1 MTSHFKIPK
10 KKQSS
15 DCESPRMHI
24 QSPLS
29 RLQIPAPE
37 YERYGGQSS
46 CISSDRVNAKESR
59 VPAFRDVVKTLL
71 GLNTSGKPRE
81 VENRTIHSQP
91 ALGWRPKRASD
102 RFLPDESLPP
112 QKKLNAAAHPAQ
124 GSIAERQLR
133 LSREE
138 QDGSSSSAEEESL
151 GRIRTKDVQC
161 NSSTSDED
169 LVVPGTSAPD
179 LPSRK
184 VHTPSRSSTAS
195 MRRGLNQT
203 SWLRGITEREKWR
216 AIRNKTI
223 SRPPVLVPQ
232 AHKHGQSE
240 PIVLSSDEEEDEP
253 HLQKSAAIN
262 VQAMDPSSF
271 LKLEFCS
278 LHAGMMTATADGSMM
293 ITESGITLPL
303 KESEDCE
310 NREST
315 HVTVVASQLRGY
327 GVWDGGVAK
336 GGTLLAGWEGPAP
349 SLLFLWVTEA
359 QAYMLHRELTPLQT
373 TTPSDVACGC
383 LILLMKEQLQEVQVA
398 LLASIL
404 ELEEYKKGRSANE
417 GHPPSPLD
425 WSDGLLLLYSCP
437 APVDQHLLS
446 LLGHSD
452 EPHIRIINSSQ
463 KFSSRLL
470 QYPPPPSK
478 GRISV
483 SQDDLFCLQDGEFLN
498 DVIVDFYL
506 KYLFL
511 EGVGRAVAERSHIF
525 CSFFYKQLSRKRAA
539 GEDCASIPD
548 AHTRH
553 QRVKTWTR
561 HVDIFTK
568 DFLFVPVNHESHWFL
583 VVVCFPALEDSVT
596 VQLECASGEWKPALT
611 GPPPPDCSSL
621 GCRKRVVVRRPC
633 LLIMDSLKTSMH
645 NNICRLL
652 REYLQEEWLV
662 RRGNRRVFSNMT
674 SSHCRVPQQDNSSDC
689 GVFLLHYVEMFLKNP
704 IVHFELPPHLD
715 HWFPR
720 QQVRVKREQ
729 IRQLIMRLHKTQQ
742 GLQE

>member
-10 KKQSS
+10 KKSS
-15 DCESPRMHI
+15 DSQSTQIHI

-37 YERYGGQSS
+37 LEG
-46 CISSDRVNAKESR
+46 
-59 VPAFRDVVKTLL
+59 FRDQGTHVCSNNNVKNRAPPFCDVVKSLL
-71 GLNTSGKPRE
+71 GLNSTAHGAGGSKTNP
-81 VENRTIHSQP
+81 SQP
-91 ALGWRPKRASD
+91 AMGWRPKRASD
-102 RFLPDESLPP
+102 RLLPDGSLPP
-112 QKKLNAAAHPAQ
+112 QKKPTAAAHSP
-124 GSIAERQLR
+124 GSCAERKPR
-133 LSREE
+133 PFREE
-138 QDGSSSSAEEESL
+138 LDSSSSSAEEGL
-151 GRIRTKDVQC
+151 LRRTQTEDLHIL
-161 NSSTSDED
+161 STSDED
-169 LVVPGTSAPD
+169 LVGPGTSTPD

-184 VHTPSRSSTAS
+184 VPSPSRTPLSTATTK
-195 MRRGLNQT
+195 RNLNRT
-203 SWLRGITEREKWR
+203 SWSRSMTEREQWR
-216 AIRNKTI
+216 ALRNKTI
-223 SRPPVLVPQ
+223 CKPPMLKNKQ
-232 AHKHGQSE
+232 GQSE
-240 PIVLSSDEEEDEP
+240 TIVLSSEDEEEEDEP
-253 HLQKSAAIN
+253 RLQKSAARN
-262 VQAMDPSSF
+262 VRHPPPVDPPSF

-278 LHAGMMTATADGSMM
+278 LHAGLMTAAADGSMM

-310 NREST
+310 DREAT
-315 HVTVVASQLRGY
+315 HVTVVASQLLGY

-336 GGTLLAGWEGPAP
+336 GGTLLAEWEGPAP

-359 QAYMLHRELTPLQT
+359 QASMLHRELTPLQT
-373 TTPSDVACGC
+373 STSSDVACRC
-383 LILLMKEQLQEVQVA
+383 LVLLMKEQLQEVQVA

-404 ELEEYKKGRSANE
+404 ELEEYKKGRSKN
-417 GHPPSPLD
+417 GGNPPSPLD
-425 WSDGLLLLYSCP
+425 WSDGLLLLHSCP
-437 APVDQHLLS
+437 APVDQHLLT
-446 LLGHSD
+446 LLGHAE
-452 EPHIRIINSSQ
+452 EPPVRVVRSRQ
-463 KFSSRLL
+463 RLSSRLL

-483 SQDDLFCLQDGEFLN
+483 SQDDLFCLQDGQFLN

-511 EGVGRAVAERSHIF
+511 EGVGRAVAERSHVF
-525 CSFFYKQLSRKRAA
+525 CSFFYKQLSRKRVA
-539 GEDCASIPD
+539 GEDCASVPD

-568 DFLFVPVNHESHWFL
+568 DFLFVPVNYEAHWFL
-583 VVVCFPALEDSVT
+583 VVVCFPALEESVT
-596 VQLECASGEWKPALT
+596 VQLERPSGEWKPALT

-621 GCRKRVVVRRPC
+621 GCTKKAVVRRPC

-645 NNICRLL
+645 NNVCRLL

-662 RRGNRRVFSNMT
+662 RRGKRRVFSHMT

-704 IVHFELPPHLD
+704 IVHFELPPHLEG
-715 HWFPR
+715 WFRR

-729 IRQLIMRLHKTQQ
+729 IRQLIMRLHETQQ
-742 GLQE
+742 GLQT